1 MQLDTLKLTGMLCL
15 IEAHKFRLTPRI
27 DALRRACLANPERA
41 QAAQRESAD
50 ITPRQASVASPF
62 ACQCSKLDVTQAT
75 TLHIYP

>member
-41 QAAQRESAD
+41 QAAQRGK
-50 ITPRQASVASPF
+50 
-62 ACQCSKLDVTQAT
+62 C
-75 TLHIYP
+75 